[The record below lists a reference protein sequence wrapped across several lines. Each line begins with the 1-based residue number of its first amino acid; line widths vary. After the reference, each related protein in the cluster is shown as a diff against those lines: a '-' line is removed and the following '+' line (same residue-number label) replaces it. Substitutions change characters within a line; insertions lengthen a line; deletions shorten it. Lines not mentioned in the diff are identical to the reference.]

1 MREFRSCKEDPELYR
16 KVKEAVSISQAAE
29 YCGLK
34 PDGKGW
40 CICPFHQDKHP
51 SMRIFPNGKGFYCFV
66 CGAGG
71 DQITLTAKYYG
82 IRNGEAAK
90 KLAAAF
96 RVPLQEPVTYQEQRE
111 ADLEQKRKMEFSK
124 FVKRAKLYLRMYWIL
139 LCSARRNPKDPHFL
153 EGIHK
158 VEYAE
163 YLLDCME
170 SCPEDM
176 YKNQEAVKQIGEIE
190 RRVIGWNS

>member
-1 MREFRSCKEDPELYR
+1 
-16 KVKEAVSISQAAE
+16 
-29 YCGLK
+29 
-34 PDGKGW
+34 
-40 CICPFHQDKHP
+40 
-51 SMRIFPNGKGFYCFV
+51 
-66 CGAGG
+66 
-71 DQITLTAKYYG
+71 
-82 IRNGEAAK
+82 
-90 KLAAAF
+90 
-96 RVPLQEPVTYQEQRE
+96 
-111 ADLEQKRKMEFSK
+111 MEFSK